1 MKQLVSIVMGSDSD
15 LSVMSEAARV
25 LDEFHVRYEIKICSA
40 HRSPKQTHEFAA
52 SLEKRGIRVVI
63 AGAGGAAHLA
73 GVIASWTTL
82 PVIGVPIYT
91 RTLGGIDSLFSV
103 VSMPPG
109 VPVATV
115 GINAAKNAALLAIE
129 ILSVHTTTLRE
140 TLNVYKKKLSI
151 SVYEKNQKLQRMGF
165 KAYRR
170 AMEKG
175 K

>member
-1 MKQLVSIVMGSDSD
+1 MKQQVSIVMGSDSD
-15 LSVMSEAARV
+15 LSVMSDAATV
-25 LDEFHVRYEIKICSA
+25 LDDFHIRYEMKICSA
-40 HRSPKQTHEFAA
+40 HRNPKETHEYAV
-52 SLEKRGIRVVI
+52 SLEKRGICVVI

-91 RTLGGIDSLFSV
+91 RTLLGIDSLFSV

-115 GINAAKNAALLAIE
+115 GINSARNAAILAIE
-129 ILSVHTTTLRE
+129 ILSVHTAALRQA
-140 TLNVYKKKLSI
+140 LLAYKKKLSLA
-151 SVYEKNQKLQRMGF
+151 VDEKNEKLQRIGY
-165 KAYRR
+165 KTYRR
-170 AMEKG
+170 SMEKG